1 MDVHGKRIRDIR
13 LLHAVEHSFFRREQP
28 ARDCFCGTEEI
39 GATMKIVIR
48 VLVAIVLIS
57 AGLAV
62 GYPLGQ
68 YYGFSSGR
76 EWALVQAD
84 IVAREAGVFMPVSYR
99 ENRFH
104 VVLRQPPGVYQQAR
118 SSADRPGVSWQVLKS
133 SDNANAK
140 GDLALLKP

>member
-1 MDVHGKRIRDIR
+1 MYVHVMHIRDIR
-13 LLHAVEHSFFRREQP
+13 FLYGVGRSFFRRILK
-28 ARDCFCGTEEI
+28 ARDRLCGTEEI
-39 GATMKIVIR
+39 GATMQMVIR
-48 VLVAIVLIS
+48 VLVAIALLS

-118 SSADRPGVSWQVLKS
+118 WSAARPGVSWQVLKS
-133 SDNANAK
+133 NERENAK
-140 GDLALLKP
+140 GDLALLRP

>member
-1 MDVHGKRIRDIR
+1 
-13 LLHAVEHSFFRREQP
+13 
-28 ARDCFCGTEEI
+28 
-39 GATMKIVIR
+39 MKIVIR